1 MCFLAHEAGLLPIRC
16 FVAPAYEERHRRS
29 DGTGKTGR
37 NGCFGDVRALLT
49 FGRPMSATTLA
60 NSFSQ
65 DTDATAIII
74 PGKQPLIVTYTQL
87 SAEVLSFQK
96 KLAKLGVTAQ
106 SAVSIALPNSYE
118 FIVAFLAAA
127 WQRGIAAPLN
137 SAYKQEEFEF
147 YIDDLKSAVALVPKD
162 SFAKDGAAVRAARK
176 YNAAVAECYWN
187 GKEVVLDVKD
197 EGKLKGKGNQTVEQ
211 AQPEDVA
218 LVLHTSGT
226 TGRPKAVPLTH
237 RNLTRTMK
245 NIQTTY
251 KLTPADR
258 TMLVMPLFHV
268 HGLLAG
274 FLAPLLSGGSV
285 IVPPKFSASEFWADF
300 ITHKANWY
308 TAVPTIHQILLKNP
322 PPTTKPNIRFI
333 RSCSSPLSPTTFHQ
347 LEEQYNAPVLE
358 AYAMTEAA
366 HQMTSNP
373 LPPGKRQPGS
383 VGIGQGVEIRIL
395 DLAGEELPTGSEGE
409 ICIRGENVTKGYLN
423 NEKANQESF
432 TKDGFFRTGDQGKKD
447 QDGYLFITGRIKELI
462 NKGGEKISPIELDNV
477 LARHPAVSEAVSFAI
492 PDEMYGQDIGVAIVL
507 KPDEKLDASELKK
520 WVADK
525 LAKFKVPK
533 QVYFTEV
540 MPKTAT
546 GKIQRRIVADT
557 MLKQP
562 KSKL

>member
-1 MCFLAHEAGLLPIRC
+1 VSYR
-16 FVAPAYEERHRRS
+16 
-29 DGTGKTGR
+29 
-37 NGCFGDVRALLT
+37 
-49 FGRPMSATTLA
+49 
-60 NSFSQ
+60 
-65 DTDATAIII
+65 
-74 PGKQPLIVTYTQL
+74 QL
-87 SAEVLSFQK
+87 SAEILSFQK
-96 KLAKLGVTAQ
+96 KLAKLGVTPQA
-106 SAVSIALPNSYE
+106 AVSIALPNTYE
-118 FIVAFLAAA
+118 FIIAFLAAS
-127 WQRGIAAPLN
+127 WQRAIAAPLN

-147 YIDDLKSAVALVPKD
+147 YIDDLSSAVALVPRG
-162 SFAKDGAAVRAARK
+162 SFQKDGPAVRAARNYK
-176 YNAAVAECYWN
+176 AAIAECYWN

-197 EGKLKGKGNQTVEQ
+197 EGKLKGKGNQKVEK
-211 AQPEDVA
+211 AQPDDIA

-245 NIQTTY
+245 NIQATY

-285 IVPPKFSASEFWADF
+285 IVPLKFSASEFWDDF
-300 ITHKANWY
+300 ITYKANWY
-308 TAVPTIHQILLKNP
+308 TAVPTMHQILLKNP
-322 PPTTKPNIRFI
+322 PPANKPKIRFI

-347 LEEQYNAPVLE
+347 LEETYNAPVLE

-383 VGIGQGVEIRIL
+383 VGIGQGVEVKIL
-395 DLAGEELPTGSEGE
+395 DGEGKEVAQGSEAE

-423 NEKANQESF
+423 NPEANNSSF

-447 QDGYLFITGRIKELI
+447 KDGYVIITGRIKELI
-462 NKGGEKISPIELDNV
+462 NKGGEKISPIELDNI

-492 PDEMYGQDIGVAIVL
+492 PDEMYGQDVGAAIVL
-507 KPDEKLDASELKK
+507 KNGQKLDEAELKK
-520 WVADK
+520 WVAEK

-533 QVYFTEV
+533 KVCF
-540 MPKTAT
+540 
-546 GKIQRRIVADT
+546 
-557 MLKQP
+557 
-562 KSKL
+562 

>member
-1 MCFLAHEAGLLPIRC
+1 MA
-16 FVAPAYEERHRRS
+16 
-29 DGTGKTGR
+29 
-37 NGCFGDVRALLT
+37 
-49 FGRPMSATTLA
+49 ATTLS

-65 DTDATAIII
+65 GVDSTAIII
-74 PGKQPLIVTYTQL
+74 PGKSPLIISYRQL
-87 SAEVLSFQK
+87 SAEVTSFQK
-96 KLAKLGVTAQ
+96 KLAQLGVTPQ
-106 SAVSIALPNSYE
+106 SAVSIALPNTYE
-118 FIVAFLAAA
+118 FIVAFLAAS
-127 WQRGIAAPLN
+127 WQRAIAAPLN
-137 SAYKQEEFEF
+137 AAYKQEEFEF
-147 YIDDLKSAVALVPKD
+147 YIDDLKSAVALVPKG
-162 SFAKDGAAVRAARK
+162 SFQQDGAAVRASRK
-176 YNAAVAECYWN
+176 YKAAIAEVYFN
-187 GKEVVLDVKD
+187 GREVVLDVKD
-197 EGKLKGKGNQTVEQ
+197 QGKLRGKGNQRVEQ
-211 AQPEDVA
+211 ARPDDIA

-245 NIQTTY
+245 NIQITY
-251 KLTPADR
+251 KLTPKDR

-285 IVPPKFSASEFWADF
+285 IVPLKFSASEFWNDF
-300 ITHKANWY
+300 ITHQANWY

-322 PPTTKPNIRFI
+322 PPHTKPNIRFI
-333 RSCSSPLSPTTFHQ
+333 RSCSSPLSPTIFHQ
-347 LEEQYNAPVLE
+347 LEETYGAPVLE

-383 VGIGQGVEIRIL
+383 VGIGQGVEVKII
-395 DLAGEELPTGSEGE
+395 DQDGKEVNQGAEAE

-423 NEKANQESF
+423 NPEANKSSF
-432 TKDGFFRTGDQGKKD
+432 TKEGFFRTGDQGKKD
-447 QDGYLFITGRIKELI
+447 KDGYVIITGRIKELI

-492 PDEMYGQDIGVAIVL
+492 PDEMYGQEIGVAIVL
-507 KPDEKLDASELKK
+507 KNGEKLNVAELKK
-520 WVADK
+520 WVAEK

-533 QVYFTEV
+533 MVYFIDN

-557 MLKQP
+557 VLKQEKP
-562 KSKL
+562 KAKL